1 MKAVTLKVIRE
12 ELQNRSNKELMDLCL
27 KLSRFKK
34 DNKELLTY
42 LLFEAQD
49 EQFYIR
55 GIKENMDEMFQ
66 TINTDSYYYI
76 RKSVRKIL
84 SQVKKYIRYSKKKE
98 TEVELLL
105 HFCWQLQELSPSISR
120 SPRLVNVY
128 VRQLAMAEKAMSTLH
143 EDLQYDYRLELENF
157 RRYDGT

>member
-1 MKAVTLKVIRE
+1 MKAVTVKTIRE
-12 ELQNRSNKELMDLCL
+12 ELHNLSQKELIELCL

-49 EQFYIR
+49 EQHFIY
-55 GIKENMDEMFQ
+55 GVKEYMDELFDA
-66 TINTDSYYYI
+66 INPHSYYYI

-84 SQVKKYIRYSKKKE
+84 TQVKKYIRYSKKKE

-105 HFCWQLQELSPSISR
+105 HFCWRMQELSPSISK
-120 SPRLVNVY
+120 STRLINVY
-128 VRQLAMAEKAMSTLH
+128 ERQLAMAEKAMGTLH
-143 EDLQYDYRLELENF
+143 EDLQYDYRLELEQF
-157 RRYDGT
+157 RRYE

>member
-1 MKAVTLKVIRE
+1 MKAVTVKTIRD
-12 ELQNRSNKELMDLCL
+12 ELNHRSQKELIELCL

-34 DNKELLTY
+34 DNKEFLTY
-42 LLFEAQD
+42 LLFESQNEERYIYSIKEYMD
-49 EQFYIR
+49 EQFS
-55 GIKENMDEMFQ
+55 

-84 SQVKKYIRYSKKKE
+84 SQLKKFIRYSKNKE

-120 SPRLVNVY
+120 SPRLINVY
-128 VRQLAMAEKAMSTLH
+128 MRQLSMAEKAISTLH

-157 RRYDGT
+157 RSYDS

>member
-1 MKAVTLKVIRE
+1 MKAVTVKTIRD
-12 ELQNRSNKELMDLCL
+12 ELHNRSQKELMELCL

-42 LLFEAQD
+42 LLFEVQDEDYYIQSIKEYMD
-49 EQFYIR
+49 EQF
-55 GIKENMDEMFQ
+55 DL
-66 TINTDSYYYI
+66 INTDSYYYI

-84 SQVKKYIRYSKKKE
+84 TQVKKYIRYSKKKE

-105 HFCWQLQELSPSISR
+105 HFCWRLQEMSPTISR
-120 SPRLVNVY
+120 SPRLINVFE
-128 VRQLAMAEKAMSTLH
+128 RQLAMAEKAMSTLH

-157 RRYDGT
+157 RRYE

>member
-1 MKAVTLKVIRE
+1 MKAVTVKQIRE
-12 ELQNRSNKELMDLCL
+12 ELNHLSQKELIELCL

-42 LLFEAQD
+42 LLFEAND
-49 EQFYIR
+49 EERYIQ
-55 GIKENMDEMFQ
+55 GIKEYMNEQFGL
-66 TINTDSYYYI
+66 INTRNYYYI

-84 SQVKKYIRYSKKKE
+84 SQVKKLIRYSKKKE

-105 HFCWQLQELSPSISR
+105 HFCWNLQELSPSISG
-120 SPRLVNVY
+120 STRLVNVY
-128 VRQLAMAEKAMSTLH
+128 ERQLAMAEKAMNALH

-157 RRYDGT
+157 RSYQK